1 MKNYQSSKEVIQQQP
16 KVGSYYYKKS
26 KNLTDKFYQEIIE
39 LENEIQLSPFPS
51 METVRNLGTLYK
63 KAIETFSGV
72 SNQKLQFY
80 NRKMTQLIVVMD
92 KINKKKD
99 KKQTRWSKYMAN
111 HKKNTNKFMLF
122 LQIET
127 SEKDANDIMETNE
140 KIFNEGYKYI
150 DSNLNEQEK
159 KFQEMKK
166 KKKIR
171 SNKSAKPMREERL
184 SIGGGDLI
192 LNSTHDMDKIKGRSD
207 KIDFVLND
215 FMKKFH
221 YIYLHSKI
229 FEAPIENLNQI
240 LEKVFLHK
248 IDKYYYYQDQI
259 KQFELMKDDDNEQDN
274 NEHDEEIQEYLKSLK
289 NERNSYYIVL
299 ENLIK
304 KTLGK
309 IKNICEEAQI
319 EDDKNVKKYLDEL
332 MNSISKIF
340 I

>member
-1 MKNYQSSKEVIQQQP
+1 MKNYQSSKEVIQQP

-92 KINKKKD
+92 KIKKKKD
-99 KKQTRWSKYMAN
+99 KKQTRWTKYMGN

-127 SEKDANDIMETNE
+127 SEKDANDIMEINE
-140 KIFNEGYKYI
+140 KKFNEGYKHI

-166 KKKIR
+166 KKKRGNYKNIKKEEGI
-171 SNKSAKPMREERL
+171 SNTDSM
-184 SIGGGDLI
+184 
-192 LNSTHDMDKIKGRSD
+192 
-207 KIDFVLND
+207 
-215 FMKKFH
+215 
-221 YIYLHSKI
+221 
-229 FEAPIENLNQI
+229 NLNN
-240 LEKVFLHK
+240 H
-248 IDKYYYYQDQI
+248 
-259 KQFELMKDDDNEQDN
+259 
-274 NEHDEEIQEYLKSLK
+274 
-289 NERNSYYIVL
+289 
-299 ENLIK
+299 
-304 KTLGK
+304 
-309 IKNICEEAQI
+309 
-319 EDDKNVKKYLDEL
+319 
-332 MNSISKIF
+332 
-340 I
+340 